1 MRVRRAFSD
10 DLVKTHAAEAAH
22 DSRSDDPGEQDCADC
37 RAGGAKSYP
46 LEQSQKPE
54 VRQSYEWD

>member
-1 MRVRRAFSD
+1 MRVRRPFSD
-10 DLVKTHAAEAAH
+10 YLVKTHATQAAH
-22 DSRSDDPGEQDCADC
+22 DSGSDDPGEEDRADC